1 MTRNPIGQAIKNAEI
16 AVDRLENLKSLNIER
31 WLLINHRFFFCRF
44 LESKI
49 DLVGVLLRENVP
61 ERFNFFLARNTAP
74 VIMHKRYCRF
84 YAQCTRLAY
93 CHPHRTHCTKYTIHG
108 GSNCAKSR
116 TLTKSQK
123 KRKKGLQSE
132 KYLL

>member
-1 MTRNPIGQAIKNAEI
+1 MTRNPIGQVIKYAEI

-44 LESKI
+44 LELKI

-61 ERFNFFLARNTAP
+61 ERFNFFLTRNTAP

-84 YAQCTRLAY
+84 YARCTRPAY
-93 CHPHRTHCTKYTIHG
+93 YHPHRTHCTKYTIHG
-108 GSNCAKSR
+108 GPNCAKSR
-116 TLTKSQK
+116 TLAKS
-123 KRKKGLQSE
+123 
-132 KYLL
+132 